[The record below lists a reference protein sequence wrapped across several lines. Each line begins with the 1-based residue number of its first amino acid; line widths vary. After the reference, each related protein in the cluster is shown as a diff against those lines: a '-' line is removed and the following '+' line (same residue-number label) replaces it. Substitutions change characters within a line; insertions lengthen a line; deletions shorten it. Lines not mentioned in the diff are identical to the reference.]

1 MTKMWKLALA
11 TFVAIA
17 LVAGFTGTSATAA
30 PVRAAAGQ
38 SAERANECGQ
48 QQSRL
53 AQTQRNAKI
62 KRTQFA
68 KAGKVLKQANKRL
81 QKAKKSG
88 QKALIKNAKKGVKRA
103 KVNKAVKARNLKKA
117 RSMVASAARQL
128 RACQQAGGG
137 GGTAGPLQ
145 PVCDAGLPQAV
156 CDAVDSLPLP
166 GGIPGAASPIQTL
179 CDAGLPQAICDAAT
193 NLPVPGADNPI
204 QALCDAGL
212 PQGICD
218 LAGGNVGLDTL
229 PIPGGLPGIPD
240 FPAFPGIPDVPGLDT
255 LLALLSP
262 LTNQLPLGTVCDTLD
277 IPVVC
282 DLVG

>member
-38 SAERANECGQ
+38 STERANECGQ
-48 QQSRL
+48 QQARV

-62 KRTQFA
+62 KRAQLA
-68 KAGKVLKQANKRL
+68 KATKVVKQANKRL

-88 QKALIKNAKKGVKRA
+88 QKALIKDAKKGVKRA
-103 KVNKAVKARNLKKA
+103 KANKALKSKNLRKARNL
-117 RSMVASAARQL
+117 VAVAAQQL

-145 PVCDAGLPQAV
+145 PVCDAGLPQEV
-156 CDAVDSLPLP
+156 CDALDGLALP
-166 GGIPGAASPIQTL
+166 GGVVGASSPIQSL

-193 NLPVPGADNPI
+193 NLPLPGADSPI

-218 LAGGNVGLDTL
+218 LAAGNVGLDTL
-229 PIPGGLPGIPD
+229 PIPGGLPGIPG
-240 FPAFPGIPDVPGLDT
+240 FPGVESVPGLDT
-255 LLALLSP
+255 ILLLLSP
-262 LTNQLPLGTVCDTLD
+262 LTSQVPLGTLCATVD